1 MKYLV
6 DEYGEIL
13 EEIRDGE
20 RYAVLDVGDMILRR
34 NSLRSYK
41 EKTAN
46 IKIDYP
52 YIKLNTSI
60 AFEYFKKYSL
70 LSYLCCHVGY
80 MDNVCRYDNGKII
93 TFNSLVNK
101 LKISKT
107 TLSRQIKEMVK
118 DDLIHKIKI
127 ENKNAY
133 MVNPCL
139 CMYGQSILKSTY
151 LDFKSSPLTKYVNI
165 KGAVNEL

>member
-93 TFNSLVNK
+93 TFNSK
-101 LKISKT
+101 LITPKYLIVWQKNFSLELKR
-107 TLSRQIKEMVK
+107 LSMKA
-118 DDLIHKIKI
+118 LIQQTH
-127 ENKNAY
+127 
-133 MVNPCL
+133 
-139 CMYGQSILKSTY
+139 
-151 LDFKSSPLTKYVNI
+151 
-165 KGAVNEL
+165 